1 MKTVNNSPPP
11 TVTIKLTAGGDCIV
25 SLAQEMLYQ
34 DPVVVASLSEMVVS
48 AVTIRAGHLHLLQ
61 IQILS
66 DAAAA
71 WLGLLYF
78 GSLYTAARELRVA
91 NVEMGCPGSQYLNGV
106 KGGSDSWDS
115 L

>member
-1 MKTVNNSPPP
+1 M
-11 TVTIKLTAGGDCIV
+11 

-34 DPVVVASLSEMVVS
+34 DAVVVVSLSEMVVS

-66 DAAAA
+66 EAAAA

-78 GSLYTAARELRVA
+78 GSLPRAPSGNGLPWESIF
-91 NVEMGCPGSQYLNGV
+91 EWSQG
-106 KGGSDSWDS
+106 WI
-115 L
+115 

>member
-78 GSLYTAARELRVA
+78 GSLQWTAARELRVA
-91 NVEMGCPGSQYLNGV
+91 NVEMGRPGVNI
-106 KGGSDSWDS
+106 
-115 L
+115 

>member
-1 MKTVNNSPPP
+1 M
-11 TVTIKLTAGGDCIV
+11 
-25 SLAQEMLYQ
+25 SLAQKMLYQ
-34 DPVVVASLSEMVVS
+34 DAVVVVSLSEMVVS

-66 DAAAA
+66 EAAAA

-78 GSLYTAARELRVA
+78 GSLQRAAAREPRVA

-106 KGGSDSWDS
+106 KGGSDSRDS